1 MKVALLGAGAMGSL
15 IGAHFFKG
23 GADVTLVDPFAEHI
37 NAISENGLKMA
48 IGPEK
53 SSAVYETVPLKAV
66 LTPEE
71 AGPQD
76 VVVVLVKG
84 LYTKS
89 ALEGATAL
97 FKDDTVVISFQ
108 NGVGNVDI
116 IKEQVPAEKTGY
128 GTLNIGSFLN
138 GPGDIYGNP
147 GNGVHIHFTNNTKK
161 LDGHWQGILDALNAG
176 GLLTKFSDDTDAMI
190 WSKLLI
196 NSCVNLPCALAR
208 VTMGQLWNHPDGK
221 IIQENIA
228 RELVAVAQ
236 AQGIDITWESAWNAY
251 VDDTLPGVMD
261 HYPSATQDVMNKR
274 KTEVDFL
281 NGAVVRGGI
290 EKGIPT
296 PYNEVVLR
304 FSHVLQDTYD
314 VQFGTNK

>member
-1 MKVALLGAGAMGSL
+1 MKVALLGAGAMGSF
-15 IGAHFFKG
+15 IGAHFSKG
-23 GADVTLVDPFAEHI
+23 GADVTLVDPFEAHIKAIAEF
-37 NAISENGLKMA
+37 GLKMA
-48 IGPEK
+48 KGPEK
-53 SSAVYETVPLKAV
+53 STAVYETVKMKAV

-89 ALEGATAL
+89 ALEGAKAL

-116 IKEQVPAEKTGY
+116 IRETIPADKTGY
-128 GTLNIGSFLN
+128 GTLNIASFLN
-138 GPGDIYGNP
+138 APGDIYGNP
-147 GNGVHIHFTNNTKK
+147 GGGVHIHFTNNTKK
-161 LDGHWQGILDALNAG
+161 LDGHWKEILDTLNEG
-176 GLLTKFSDDTDAMI
+176 GLITEFSDDTDAMI
-190 WSKLLI
+190 WSKLLV
-196 NSCVNLPCALAR
+196 NSCVNLPCAIAR
-208 VTMGQLWNHPDGK
+208 VNMGQLWDHPDGK
-221 IIQENIA
+221 VIQENIA

-236 AQGIDITWESAWNAY
+236 AKGIDITWEKAWPAY
-251 VDDTLPGVMD
+251 SVDLLPDVLD

-290 EKGIPT
+290 ETGIPT

-314 VQFGTNK
+314 VQFGSNK